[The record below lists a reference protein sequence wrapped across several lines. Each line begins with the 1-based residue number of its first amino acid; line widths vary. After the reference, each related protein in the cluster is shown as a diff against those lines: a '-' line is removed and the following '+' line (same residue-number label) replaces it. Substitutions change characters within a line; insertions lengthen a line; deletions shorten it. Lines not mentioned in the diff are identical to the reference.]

1 MSKIALAPSASGTG
15 TLTISA
21 PNTNSDRVLNLPD
34 NSGTLLSNAS
44 TAGFPAGSVL
54 QVVQAGAGV
63 ANFSTSSTSFQAT
76 GWTTTITP
84 SSATSKILVLFSFQ
98 SWQNLADYTQLALY
112 RGGVNISGSSNN
124 VWAMLASPVGYN
136 NESMTKFL
144 DSPNTTSAITYQVYA
159 KSFNGNTIYV
169 GDNSY
174 GVPRLTL
181 MEIAA

>member
-1 MSKIALAPSASGTG
+1 MSKVSLAGNASGTG
-15 TLTISA
+15 IFTIASPNSNIDRTLT
-21 PNTNSDRVLNLPD
+21 LPD
-34 NSGTLLSNAS
+34 ETGTLAVQGG
-44 TAGFPAGSVL
+44 AGVGKVL

-84 SSATSKILVLFSFQ
+84 SSATSQILVLFNFQ
-98 SWQNLADYTQLALY
+98 SWQISADYTQLALY

-124 VWAMLASPVGYN
+124 TWALLASPVGFN
-136 NESMTKFL
+136 NETMTKFL

-159 KSFNGNTIYV
+159 KSFNGNAVYL

-174 GVPRLTL
+174 GAPRLTL